1 MFTKNESPL
10 DRVVRAVVGTGLIA
24 ASAAGLGLASGEPL
38 GLLFGLVG
46 AVLLFTAA
54 TGTCLLYK
62 LVGFSTAKQH

>member
-10 DRVVRAVVGTGLIA
+10 DRVVRAVVGTGLIV
-24 ASAAGLGLASGEPL
+24 ASAAGLGLTSGKPL

-62 LVGFSTAKQH
+62 LVGFSTVKQH